1 MANRHYGMK
10 SPYVYRLLTL
20 AYYVSLRVDVFPRV
34 WTREA
39 ATSTSR
45 GREATRRVREI
56 TSSVKP
62 YNWVSGPWL
71 TVYSLV
77 IIMLCIGIYCSIVV
91 RQFLYNKHLTI
102 HGCLKIWNLFL
113 MFNRIILLICF
124 TFAHSFD
131 ILGFALLTA
140 REIFLTLL
148 CSLVRY
154 SWLCFAHSFDI
165 LGFALLTREIF
176 LALLCSL
183 VRYPLLC
190 SDVRYPLLCSLV
202 RYPEGIKSQSGVNFV
217 NYKLK
222 GQYFRPFS
230 SRLSTS
236 PKITLWFPSSIRL
249 FECLTQ
255 LYATCYKIF
264 NLFLHVLNYLQ
275 LSSQQMALIKCFF
288 SGFKI
293 NLLPKS
299 EDMIDSGNTTTSKSV
314 VAIFSVCDYLQRQSG
329 SKTERISQSEH

>member
-1 MANRHYGMK
+1 
-10 SPYVYRLLTL
+10 
-20 AYYVSLRVDVFPRV
+20 
-34 WTREA
+34 
-39 ATSTSR
+39 
-45 GREATRRVREI
+45 
-56 TSSVKP
+56 
-62 YNWVSGPWL
+62 
-71 TVYSLV
+71 
-77 IIMLCIGIYCSIVV
+77 
-91 RQFLYNKHLTI
+91 
-102 HGCLKIWNLFL
+102 

-124 TFAHSFD
+124 TFAHSWD
-131 ILGFALLTA
+131 ILGFALLTH
-140 REIFLTLL
+140 EISLALL

-154 SWLCFAHSFDI
+154 PWLCFAHSFDI

-264 NLFLHVLNYLQ
+264 KLFLHVLNYLQ
-275 LSSQQMALIKCFF
+275 LSSQQMALIKCFC

-299 EDMIDSGNTTTSKSV
+299 EDMIDSGNTTASKSV
-314 VAIFSVCDYLQRQSG
+314 VAIFSVCVVCDYLQRQSG